1 MSDSVALLMRDPEL
15 RQQLAGRL
23 RQGGRTI
30 TSLSGPHEVDV
41 ALATPNLGAVLISDD
56 LDCDIEVLSTSLRQE
71 CPELLQIH
79 VTGVVQGPL
88 RVRVL
93 DVEHTEADI
102 SALGDWLSAHL
113 RTGEI
118 CRLDNHFETE
128 VLDEAGHGEDLV
140 IRGCNAQ
147 VGRILQL
154 VDTIAPTHSTV
165 LFEGESG
172 TGKDLFARLIHQKS
186 PRAKGNFVA
195 VNCGAIPSSLIESEL
210 FGHAK
215 GAFTGADQRKDGLCV
230 AADGGTLFLDEIGE
244 MPADMQVKLLR
255 VLQSGWVRPVGS
267 TDSVK
272 VDLRVIAATNRDLK
286 NEVRQ
291 GSFRLDLYYRLNV
304 ICIELPALR
313 DRPED
318 IPLLVEGI
326 AARLSPAGTKPPRFS
341 TAVLRVLAEYSWPGN
356 IRELENIVER
366 LMLLYPDGNLSDE
379 QVRQHLNDV
388 ELMPEGLAEEAAGG
402 GGAGGVQSYP
412 DHLTLRE
419 LEEQHIRRV
428 LSKFEGN
435 QTQAARSLG
444 INVKTLYNRMKAAGM
459 KREDFTPELA

>member
-1 MSDSVALLMRDPEL
+1 MSDAVALLIRDPEL
-15 RQQLAGRL
+15 RHALAGRL
-23 RQGGRTI
+23 RQGARTI

-41 ALATPNLGAVLISDD
+41 ALSTPNLGAILIADD
-56 LDCDIEVLSTSLRQE
+56 LDCDVDELRMNLRQAY
-71 CPELLQIH
+71 PEVRQIAL
-79 VTGVVQGPL
+79 TGTSTGPL
-88 RVRVL
+88 RLVIDDQEMVHD
-93 DVEHTEADI
+93 DVE
-102 SALGDWLSAHL
+102 ALGDWLDQHL
-113 RTGEI
+113 RTTEL
-118 CRLDNHFETE
+118 CRLDAHFETA
-128 VLDEAGHGEDLV
+128 VRDESGEGSELI

-154 VDTIAPTHSTV
+154 VETIAPTDSTV

-186 PRAKGNFVA
+186 HRKHSSFVA

-215 GAFTGADQRKDGLCV
+215 GAFTGADEAKIGLCV

-267 TDSVK
+267 TESVK
-272 VDLRVIAATNRDLK
+272 VNLRVIAATNRDLK
-286 NEVRQ
+286 QEVRQ

-304 ICIELPALR
+304 ISVQLPALR
-313 DRPED
+313 NRTED
-318 IPLLVEGI
+318 IPMLVEGI
-326 AARLSPAGTKPPRFS
+326 ARRLVGDPVPRFS
-341 TAVLRVLAEYSWPGN
+341 SGVLRVLAGYSWPGN

-366 LMLLYPDGNLSDE
+366 LLLLHPDGKVE
-379 QVRQHLNDV
+379 ERQVQQHLRDV
-388 ELMPEGLAEEAAGG
+388 ELVPLAADSDSSETDAA
-402 GGAGGVQSYP
+402 YP
-412 DHLTLRE
+412 DHWTLRE
-419 LEEQHIRRV
+419 LEEAHIRRV
-428 LSKFEGN
+428 LEKFEGN

-459 KREDFTPELA
+459 KREEFLPELA